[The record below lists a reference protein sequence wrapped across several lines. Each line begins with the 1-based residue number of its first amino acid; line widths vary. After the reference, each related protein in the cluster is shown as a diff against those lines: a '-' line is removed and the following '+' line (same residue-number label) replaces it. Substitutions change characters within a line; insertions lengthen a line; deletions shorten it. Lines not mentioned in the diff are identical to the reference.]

1 MENQTPFGTPEYE
14 LPSYLEKVQSQLPA
28 LHLLMQMGWQYLSPD
43 ETVKLRN
50 GRLGAVVLEPVLID
64 HIRTHCRYQFKG
76 AVHPFT
82 ENAIQNAVQAIK
94 NFRATGALHENEQ
107 LYDLLCLGTSVPQTV
122 EGDTKS
128 FTIDYI
134 DWKNP
139 ANNAYHCTAEFK
151 VERVGYDKHYIPD
164 IVLFV
169 NGIPL
174 VVIECKRSAYTQVK
188 KKPID
193 LAIDQLSDY
202 QARDGIPQ
210 LFLYSQL
217 LLALA
222 RDKACYGTTGTRRQ
236 FWAFWQ
242 EEHLDTMIRSLL
254 EMPLSD
260 TDMDQIG
267 VRTICRCKKRIPQ
280 DPRSGT

>member
-1 MENQTPFGTPEYE
+1 MEEQTSYGISEHE

-28 LHLLMQMGWQYLSPD
+28 LNLLMQMGWQYLAPE

-50 GRLGAVVLEPVLID
+50 GRLGAVVLEPILIE
-64 HIRTHCRYQFKG
+64 HIRAHCRYQFKG
-76 AVHPFT
+76 AVQPFT

-107 LYDLLCLGTSVPQTV
+107 IYDLLCLGTSVPQTV

-139 ANNAYHCTAEFK
+139 ANNTYHCTAEFK

-174 VVIECKRSAYTQVK
+174 VVIECKRSAYTGAK
-188 KKPID
+188 KIPIE

-202 QARDGIPQ
+202 QAKDGIPQ
-210 LFLYSQL
+210 LFY
-217 LLALA
+217 
-222 RDKACYGTTGTRRQ
+222 TTS
-236 FWAFWQ
+236 FF
-242 EEHLDTMIRSLL
+242 
-254 EMPLSD
+254 
-260 TDMDQIG
+260 
-267 VRTICRCKKRIPQ
+267 
-280 DPRSGT
+280 